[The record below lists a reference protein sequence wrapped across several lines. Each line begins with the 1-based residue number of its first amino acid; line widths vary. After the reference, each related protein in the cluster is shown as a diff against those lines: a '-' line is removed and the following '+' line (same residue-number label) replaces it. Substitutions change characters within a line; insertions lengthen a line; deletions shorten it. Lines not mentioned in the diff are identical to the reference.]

1 MGQRFGT
8 VGKAANVGH
17 PQVPD
22 AVFALEEQPAIER
35 VAPGRDVFDDANVAP
50 WALLSGAEMGKQ
62 PPAAAAAPRPQV
74 LPAATVDPQR
84 DGDDQAV
91 EHRPGMNGELGKRPG
106 GDQHNSRQKPED
118 HEKIDGFEVNGG
130 GALAEHETGG
140 YG

>member
-1 MGQRFGT
+1 MGQRFAT
-8 VGKAANVGH
+8 ISKTANVRH

-22 AVFALEEQPAIER
+22 AVFALKEQSAIER
-35 VAPGRDVFDDANVAP
+35 VAPGRDVFDNADVAP
-50 WALLSGAEMGKQ
+50 WALLGGAEMRQQ

-74 LPAATVDPQR
+74 LPAAAVDPQR

-91 EHRPGMNGELGKRPG
+91 EHRPGMDGQLRKCPG
-106 GDQHNSRQKPED
+106 GDQHHSRQKPED

>member
-1 MGQRFGT
+1 M
-8 VGKAANVGH
+8 
-17 PQVPD
+17 PD

-35 VAPGRDVFDDANVAP
+35 VAPGRDVFDDADVAP
-50 WALLSGAEMGKQ
+50 GQLLGGAEMRQ
-62 PPAAAAAPRPQV
+62 QAAAAAATTRPQV
-74 LPAATVDPQR
+74 LLAAAVDPQR

-106 GDQHNSRQKPED
+106 GDQHCSRQKPED